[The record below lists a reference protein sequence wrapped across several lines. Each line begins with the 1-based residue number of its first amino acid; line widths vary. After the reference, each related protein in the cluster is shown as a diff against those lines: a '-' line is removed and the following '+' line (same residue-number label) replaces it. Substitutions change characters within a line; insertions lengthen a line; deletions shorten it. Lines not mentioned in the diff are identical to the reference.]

1 MRRFLLARRRLAAL
15 FLVGVLLLFSPLAAL
30 VDRQGDRLGIPA
42 PFLYL
47 FGAWTLLIGLAA
59 WIVEGRDQ

>member
-30 VDRQGDRLGIPA
+30 VDRQGDWLGVPA

-59 WIVEGRDQ
+59 WIVERRDQ